1 MKFATKFQKLL
12 ALPDNKTKIL
22 KLYNFAF
29 TLIPN
34 SEEQKQVKT
43 EIEQL
48 YNLGIKVNWKCRVT
62 PERAVMQPKAVT
74 SPLKVAQKNN
84 FKLYGG
90 NYYDEFWKDYAGY
103 WK

>member
-1 MKFATKFQKLL
+1 MKFTTKFQKLL

-43 EIEQL
+43 EIERL
-48 YNLGIKVNWKCRVT
+48 YNLGIKANWNNGFSQGYFSDNK
-62 PERAVMQPKAVT
+62 
-74 SPLKVAQKNN
+74 SPIPH
-84 FKLYGG
+84 
-90 NYYDEFWKDYAGY
+90 
-103 WK
+103 

>member
-1 MKFATKFQKLL
+1 MKFITKFQKLL

-43 EIEQL
+43 EIERL
-48 YNLGIKVNWKCRVT
+48 YNLGIKAN
-62 PERAVMQPKAVT
+62 
-74 SPLKVAQKNN
+74 
-84 FKLYGG
+84 
-90 NYYDEFWKDYAGY
+90 
-103 WK
+103 